1 LNIFQNQAEGIYYRS
16 VDGKEKELEAW
27 KADRLQKS
35 LSVLLPSK
43 SSFLPPAY
51 KAIKEYSNNIDTWRN
66 RPIYNGPKVEDWEEG
81 ADNKKVTEFMKVLG
95 AATATTTNIRG
106 TEYKT
111 GGISPIRGQKALEDI
126 LPVSNPLVQMA
137 YSLMDK
143 SINTFGI
150 GNLKPE
156 QRSKY
161 ETGNLTDIPM
171 AFLGAIKNRAVDVSD
186 PKIVYKNGLKE
197 TFDVIQKAENRRY
210 QIVKTQIS
218 EAVKAGKNFEAVGT
232 IVNNNGEEFLSGAA
246 KYYTFLKT
254 KSAINYPQFENE
266 YAQIMFEKSPVS
278 QGKMIYQLNQDLLA
292 PNKSPEAVKL
302 LKDLIVLKMWD
313 KAVIPYYLEAYN
325 NEQKSI
331 KK

>member
-1 LNIFQNQAEGIYYRS
+1 
-16 VDGKEKELEAW
+16 
-27 KADRLQKS
+27 
-35 LSVLLPSK
+35 
-43 SSFLPPAY
+43 
-51 KAIKEYSNNIDTWRN
+51 
-66 RPIYNGPKVEDWEEG
+66 
-81 ADNKKVTEFMKVLG
+81 
-95 AATATTTNIRG
+95 
-106 TEYKT
+106 
-111 GGISPIRGQKALEDI
+111 
-126 LPVSNPLVQMA
+126 MA

-254 KSAINYPQFENE
+254 KNTINYPQFENE